1 VTIPARKSPGFSC
14 VPAEG
19 GGKDI
24 IGATQFA
31 GIAPMSKHRI
41 KFKLP
46 FFGEAEAEGLAGI
59 LAFVIVVVVAVVAL
73 HWPG

>member
-1 VTIPARKSPGFSC
+1 
-14 VPAEG
+14 
-19 GGKDI
+19 
-24 IGATQFA
+24 
-31 GIAPMSKHRI
+31 MSKHRI

-59 LAFVIVVVVAVVAL
+59 IALVIMVVIAAAAL